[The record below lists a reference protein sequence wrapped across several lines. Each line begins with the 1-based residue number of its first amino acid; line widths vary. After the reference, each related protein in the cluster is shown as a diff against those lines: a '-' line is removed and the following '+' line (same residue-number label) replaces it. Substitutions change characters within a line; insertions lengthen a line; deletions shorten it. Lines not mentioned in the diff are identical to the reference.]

1 MKFQVIDCVGC
12 GEAVPYGRLSCPAC
26 GALLASVAGLGRTP
40 ARTGASRWPP
50 TDATE
55 PPTEAATEPTR
66 EALPVST
73 ETAPAASRW
82 SAAEPSTGEAE
93 TMASPPAPRPRSD
106 VERRPEPL
114 AGAYRPPVATL
125 AGAGAAT
132 ATWMRQVTTRTVDRA
147 RSGPGASDGAAA
159 AAGTATDDTV
169 DRALDVAGGFVTVGA
184 AIAILGFLLP
194 WARSVIG
201 SAGGGGYFG
210 SWGLASPTHL
220 IVLAGLLAIL
230 AVGVVRTRV
239 PAWFASGAL
248 ATSLGGLVVGLTW
261 PYLAGSSGVGMG
273 VTFAALG
280 GVAMVIG
287 GIAGAWASR
296 RTGPTRTI

>member
-26 GALLASVAGLGRTP
+26 GAVLASMAGGIRTASEP
-40 ARTGASRWPP
+40 AASRWPP
-50 TDATE
+50 V
-55 PPTEAATEPTR
+55 PTAKAATEATS
-66 EALPVST
+66 EASSVST
-73 ETAPAASRW
+73 EPAVFEPPFREIEP
-82 SAAEPSTGEAE
+82 SAAEPDT
-93 TMASPPAPRPRSD
+93 ASPQLVPRLD
-106 VERRPEPL
+106 AERRPEPL

-125 AGAGAAT
+125 VGAGAAT
-132 ATWMRQVTTRTVDRA
+132 ATWMRQVTTRTGNRA
-147 RSGPGASDGAAA
+147 PSGDFPSDGADAA
-159 AAGTATDDTV
+159 VSPGAVESV

-194 WARSVIG
+194 WASFVIG

-239 PAWFASGAL
+239 PAWIATGAL
-248 ATSLGGLVVGLTW
+248 ATTLGGLVVGLAW
-261 PYLAGSSGVGMG
+261 PYLVGSAGVGMG

-287 GIAGAWASR
+287 GIAGAWATR
-296 RTGPTRTI
+296 RAGAARTT

>member
-1 MKFQVIDCVGC
+1 M
-12 GEAVPYGRLSCPAC
+12 
-26 GALLASVAGLGRTP
+26 
-40 ARTGASRWPP
+40 
-50 TDATE
+50 
-55 PPTEAATEPTR
+55 
-66 EALPVST
+66 
-73 ETAPAASRW
+73 PAAADLRATTPDPLQA
-82 SAAEPSTGEAE
+82 SADMTPLEPSSSELE
-93 TMASPPAPRPRSD
+93 PPAPEIDLAPAPPAPPQPA

-147 RSGPGASDGAAA
+147 RSGSGPADGADAA
-159 AAGTATDDTV
+159 TGPDPVASV

-248 ATSLGGLVVGLTW
+248 ATTLGGLVVGLTW
-261 PYLAGSSGVGMG
+261 PYLAGSAGVGMG

-296 RTGPTRTI
+296 RTGPARQI

>member
-1 MKFQVIDCVGC
+1 M
-12 GEAVPYGRLSCPAC
+12 
-26 GALLASVAGLGRTP
+26 
-40 ARTGASRWPP
+40 
-50 TDATE
+50 AT
-55 PPTEAATEPTR
+55 TEATTERPP
-66 EALPVST
+66 AST
-73 ETAPAASRW
+73 DVPPASAETPPA
-82 SAAEPSTGEAE
+82 SAETPPGEPRSGDAEPSSSEPDT
-93 TMASPPAPRPRSD
+93 ASPPPAPRLD

-132 ATWMRQVTTRTVDRA
+132 ATWMRQVTTRTVERA
-147 RSGPGASDGAAA
+147 RSGQGPADGADAA
-159 AAGTATDDTV
+159 VSPDAVDSV

-194 WARSVIG
+194 WARFVFG

-230 AVGVVRTRV
+230 AVGVVRTPV
-239 PAWFASGAL
+239 PAWLASGAL

-261 PYLAGSSGVGMG
+261 PYLAGSGVGMG

-287 GIAGAWASR
+287 GIAGAWATR
-296 RTGPTRTI
+296 RAGPARTT

>member
-26 GALLASVAGLGRTP
+26 GALLASVAGVSRTP
-40 ARTGASRWPP
+40 EQTAASRWPP
-50 TDATE
+50 MAT
-55 PPTEAATEPTR
+55 TEATT
-66 EALPVST
+66 EALPGSAEALPAEPALSGAET
-73 ETAPAASRW
+73 LSREPETASP
-82 SAAEPSTGEAE
+82 
-93 TMASPPAPRPRSD
+93 PPAPRPD
-106 VERRPEPL
+106 VERRPDPL

-132 ATWMRQVTTRTVDRA
+132 ATWMRQVTTRTVERA
-147 RSGPGASDGAAA
+147 RSGQGPADGADAA
-159 AAGTATDDTV
+159 VSPDAVDSV

-194 WARSVIG
+194 WARFVTG

-239 PAWFASGAL
+239 PAWLASGAL

-261 PYLAGSSGVGMG
+261 PYLVGSGVGMG

-287 GIAGAWASR
+287 GIAGAWATR
-296 RTGPTRTI
+296 RAGPARTT